1 MPEVRRPDGGDGGQ
15 EPVDADDARLERLE
29 RLAALHEKG
38 VLTDEEL
45 AAEKA
50 RLLNADD

>member
-1 MPEVRRPDGGDGGQ
+1 MRRAEGGDRGAGGAA
-15 EPVDADDARLERLE
+15 VDPEDARLERLE
-29 RLAALHEKG
+29 RLADLHEKG